1 MIPDNKD
8 NPKPRRFR
16 IWISC
21 ILLLVLSASVMFVSG
36 VGRQHSEPFVSVS
49 FIRTNVFGTNAISVE
64 LINRMSF
71 NLSYWIEAD
80 VSIPEMNRS
89 RLANYSSNLLTP
101 YSQRNELLL
110 EPSDGMRLHV
120 SYERRL
126 KPAELSILRPFPWLS
141 RHWPRRHHRRSP
153 TTYEWRKSEM
163 DVQVSSESNTPKM
176 LLNLSLQRPNRNQ
189 AIKTEAR

>member
-1 MIPDNKD
+1 MIV
-8 NPKPRRFR
+8 
-16 IWISC
+16 
-21 ILLLVLSASVMFVSG
+21 LVAASIVFVVRAARG
-36 VGRQHSEPFVSVS
+36 PSEPFISIS
-49 FIRTNVFGTNAISVE
+49 FARTNVFGTNAISIE
-64 LINRMSF
+64 LSNRMSF

-89 RLANYSSNLLTP
+89 RLANYSSNLLP
-101 YSQRNELLL
+101 PHSQRNEMLL

-126 KPAELSILRPFPWLS
+126 KPAELLVLRPFPWLS

-153 TTYEWRKSEM
+153 ATYEWRKSET
-163 DVQVSSESNTPKM
+163 DVQVSSESKM
-176 LLNLSLQRPNRNQ
+176 LLNLTLQRPNRNQ